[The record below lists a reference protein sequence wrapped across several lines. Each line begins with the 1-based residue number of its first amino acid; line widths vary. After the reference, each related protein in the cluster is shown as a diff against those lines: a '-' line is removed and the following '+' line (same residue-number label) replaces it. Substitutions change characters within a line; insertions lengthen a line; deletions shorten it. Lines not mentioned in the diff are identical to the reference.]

1 MRFIPSPLALG
12 AVLWSGLAAAEPA
25 TATTPQALTVATLS
39 APLSTIP
46 RAPLAMEVQ
55 ATPAPAPQAQPEQ
68 YRIAVSHVTSPAL
81 VISQTAPELVTPA
94 AFAAPPA
101 GPQEEPPAPPPAPR
115 RGPFAGHFPP
125 PPPGPMDLASL
136 LAAQEI
142 ALGIRADQLDAWRSY
157 AAAVVDM
164 ADLGPPEAPK
174 ADEPLALSQ
183 MIATRALAE
192 AKKAQVVLETRAAL
206 LAKLSPPQIE
216 TARKL
221 TPPRPPQAAPDAPR

>member
-1 MRFIPSPLALG
+1 MRFIQSPLALG
-12 AVLWSGLAAAEPA
+12 AVLWSSLAAAEPA
-25 TATTPQALTVATLS
+25 TATAAPALTVASLS
-39 APLSTIP
+39 APLSAMP
-46 RAPLAMEVQ
+46 RTSGALQVQ
-55 ATPAPAPQAQPEQ
+55 AAPAPEAPPEQ
-68 YRIAVSHVTSPAL
+68 YRIAVSRVTSPAL
-81 VISQTAPELVTPA
+81 VISQTAPEMVTPA

-101 GPQEEPPAPPPAPR
+101 GPAEEAGAPPPAPR
-115 RGPFAGHFPP
+115 HGPPPFAGHFPP
-125 PPPGPMDLASL
+125 PPPRPMDLASL

-142 ALGIRADQLDAWRSY
+142 ALGIRADQLDVWRSY

-164 ADLGPPEAPK
+164 ADLGPPEPPK

-221 TPPRPPQAAPDAPR
+221 TPPRPPEGAPGAPR